1 MTEKYE
7 NALFQKA
14 MGLYAERQ
22 SKIILEEN
30 KKLNSKNEIP
40 VNKEDIYRLFDE
52 TVRKSRRYSLF
63 RTIRKIASFAAIFAV
78 VVVFVFAAASV
89 TYAAVTKSSPNALYR
104 IIFEDNRLYTKI
116 RFDGEENFSGSYE
129 EKCITDYAPVYIP
142 DGFTLSKKTSS
153 TLFYENGSKKIY
165 IDILDDSGGIINT
178 ENADKIRYLKIGDG
192 VAMLVVRKNDNI
204 CFVSMSVR
212 NTLMLIT
219 GIRTE
224 PDELIKIAKSIK

>member
-1 MTEKYE
+1 
-7 NALFQKA
+7 

-52 TVRKSRRYSLF
+52 TVRKSRHYPLF
-63 RTIRKIASFAAIFAV
+63 RTIRKIASFAAVFAV

-116 RFDGEENFSGSYE
+116 RLDGEENFSGSF
-129 EKCITDYAPVYIP
+129 ITDNAAVA
-142 DGFTLSKKTSS
+142 S
-153 TLFYENGSKKIY
+153 FY
-165 IDILDDSGGIINT
+165 
-178 ENADKIRYLKIGDG
+178 G
-192 VAMLVVRKNDNI
+192 VCGRLI
-204 CFVSMSVR
+204 CF
-212 NTLMLIT
+212 
-219 GIRTE
+219 G
-224 PDELIKIAKSIK
+224 D

>member
-52 TVRKSRRYSLF
+52 TVRKSRHYPLF
-63 RTIRKIASFAAIFAV
+63 RTIRKIASFAAVFAV

-116 RFDGEENFSGSYE
+116 RLDREENFSGSYE
-129 EKCITDYAPVYIP
+129 EKCITDYVPEYIP

-178 ENADKIRYLKIGDG
+178 ENADEIRYLKIGDS
-192 VAMLVVRKNDNI
+192 VAMLVVRKKDNT
-204 CFVSMSVR
+204 CFVSMTVR

-219 GIRTE
+219 GIGTE
-224 PDELIKIAKSIK
+224 SSELIKIAESIK